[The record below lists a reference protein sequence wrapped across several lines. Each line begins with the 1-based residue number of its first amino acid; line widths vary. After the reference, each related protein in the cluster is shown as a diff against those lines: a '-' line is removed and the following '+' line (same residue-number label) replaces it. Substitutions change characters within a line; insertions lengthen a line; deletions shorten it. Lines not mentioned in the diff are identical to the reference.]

1 MTAYDNAL
9 EYLKTASL
17 RGSKLGLERIS
28 RILSLLGNPQN
39 KVKTVHISGTNGKGS
54 FGAMLCSIL
63 KAAGYLTGSFS
74 SPAIT
79 EVTDSFRINGAEISR
94 EEFGELICSLT
105 PLCESIDDKPTE
117 FEVLT
122 AAAYKLFAEK
132 NCDVAVVEC
141 GMGGDLDS
149 TNVLESPL
157 LSVIT
162 NVQKDHCS
170 FLGNT
175 PEEIASHKSGI
186 IRPGCPVLF
195 GGNDPDADRV
205 IAEAAKKAG
214 SELYRTDLSR
224 ISDVYCSVGGTDFCF
239 RGFGRMYIR
248 LTGTYQ
254 LYNAANVLTAV
265 EVLRKRG
272 MDITDDD
279 VRAGLE
285 EAKWHGRFEVL
296 KNDPLVI
303 FDGSHNPDGI
313 NCAAESIRLCSE
325 KKVALLIGV
334 MADKEYSLYAD
345 MLGDLTDKAFA
356 VTPDNP
362 RALDSRLLA
371 DSFNAKGIP
380 AIYFTKF
387 EEGVIAAYEYAKKQ
401 NIPLIALGSL
411 YMYREF
417 IKVIE
422 NLPG

>member
-1 MTAYDNAL
+1 MMRMRKIIFATGNAGKMKEIRMIL
-9 EYLKTASL
+9 D
-17 RGSKLGLERIS
+17 GLAIDGMPAE
-28 RILSLLGNPQN
+28 ILSMKEAGLD
-39 KVKTVHISGTNGKGS
+39 ISIVEDGKS
-54 FGAMLCSIL
+54 FTENAVI
-63 KAAGYLTGSFS
+63 KA
-74 SPAIT
+74 
-79 EVTDSFRINGAEISR
+79 R
-94 EEFGELICSLT
+94 
-105 PLCESIDDKPTE
+105 
-117 FEVLT
+117 
-122 AAAYKLFAEK
+122 
-132 NCDVAVVEC
+132 AV
-141 GMGGDLDS
+141 
-149 TNVLESPL
+149 
-157 LSVIT
+157 
-162 NVQKDHCS
+162 
-170 FLGNT
+170 
-175 PEEIASHKSGI
+175 
-186 IRPGCPVLF
+186 
-195 GGNDPDADRV
+195 
-205 IAEAAKKAG
+205 AEAAKKAG

-239 RGFGRMYIR
+239 RGFGRMHIR